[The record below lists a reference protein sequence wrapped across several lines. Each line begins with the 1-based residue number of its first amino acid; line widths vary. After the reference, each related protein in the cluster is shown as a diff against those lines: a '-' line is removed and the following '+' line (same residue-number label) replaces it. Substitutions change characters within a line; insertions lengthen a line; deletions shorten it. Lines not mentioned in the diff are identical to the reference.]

1 MSTGEKMEG
10 PTMTTIRSVELSW
23 IRLAIGCGI
32 ATSVVYPSLIFI
44 PLPQLATITLAAA
57 VGPLLGIASVG
68 LYRFL
73 RVHQPSVSAQLA
85 AACNFLGGA
94 LFSTMLLVQLA
105 VRIRAA
111 GQPVEQQ
118 VVAVWLG
125 LDVAWDVYIALGT
138 ALFAWAMRAH
148 PRFGLGFA
156 GSGLLLA
163 VLLLALNFFT
173 FPEPPGESN
182 LIDLGPLVGLWY
194 LVVTVQMWRSLSW
207 VKQALAAS

>member
-1 MSTGEKMEG
+1 MPGNNS
-10 PTMTTIRSVELSW
+10 IELRW
-23 IRLAIGCGI
+23 IRLAIGLGI

-44 PLPQLATITLAAA
+44 PLPQLLTIILAAA
-57 VGPLLGIASVG
+57 VGPLLGMASLG

-73 RVHQPSVSAQLA
+73 RLHQPSVSAQLA

-111 GQPVEQQ
+111 GQPIDQQ

-138 ALFAWAMRAH
+138 ALFAWAMWAH
-148 PRFGLGFA
+148 PRLGRGFA
-156 GSGLLLA
+156 VSGLLLA
-163 VLLLALNFFT
+163 VLLLAFNFYA
-173 FPEPPGESN
+173 FPEPPGESH
-182 LIDLGPLVGLWY
+182 LVDLGPFVGLWY
-194 LVVTVQMWRSLSW
+194 LIVTVQMWRSLSW
-207 VKQALAAS
+207 VRQVLDAS

>member
-1 MSTGEKMEG
+1 MSANNS
-10 PTMTTIRSVELSW
+10 IELRW
-23 IRLAIGCGI
+23 IRLAIGLGI
-32 ATSVVYPSLIFI
+32 ATSVVYPSLIFL
-44 PLPQLATITLAAA
+44 PLSQILTITLAAA
-57 VGPLLGIASVG
+57 VGPLLGFASLG

-73 RVHQPSVSAQLA
+73 RLHQPSVSAQLA

-111 GQPVEQQ
+111 GQPIDRH

-138 ALFAWAMRAH
+138 ALFAWAMWSH
-148 PRFGLGFA
+148 PRLGRGFA
-156 GSGLLLA
+156 VSGILLA
-163 VLLLALNFFT
+163 VLLLAFNFYS

-182 LIDLGPLVGLWY
+182 LIDLGPFVGLWY
-194 LVVTVQMWRSLSW
+194 LAVAVQMWRSLSW
-207 VKQALAAS
+207 ARQALAAS

>member
-1 MSTGEKMEG
+1 MPANHS
-10 PTMTTIRSVELSW
+10 IELRW
-23 IRLAIGCGI
+23 IRLAIGLGI
-32 ATSVVYPSLIFI
+32 ATSVVYPSLIFL
-44 PLPQLATITLAAA
+44 PLPQLLTITLAAA
-57 VGPLLGIASVG
+57 VGPLLGMASLG

-73 RVHQPSVSAQLA
+73 RLHQPSVSAQLA

-105 VRIRAA
+105 VRLRAA
-111 GQPVEQQ
+111 GQPIDQQ

-138 ALFAWAMRAH
+138 ALFAWAMWTH
-148 PRFGLGFA
+148 PRLGRGFA

-163 VLLLALNFFT
+163 VLLLAFNVYA
-173 FPEPPGESN
+173 FPEPPGESH
-182 LIDLGPLVGLWY
+182 LVDLGPFVGLWY

-207 VKQALAAS
+207 VRQVLAAS

>member
-1 MSTGEKMEG
+1 
-10 PTMTTIRSVELSW
+10 MTTIRSVELNW
-23 IRLAIGCGI
+23 IRLAIGCGL
-32 ATSVVYPSLIFI
+32 ATSVVYPSLIFL
-44 PLPQLATITLAAA
+44 PLPQLLTITLAAA
-57 VGPLLGIASVG
+57 VGPLLGMASLG

-73 RVHQPSVSAQLA
+73 RLHQPSVSAQLA

-111 GQPVEQQ
+111 GQPIDRH

-138 ALFAWAMRAH
+138 ALFAWAMWSH
-148 PRFGLGFA
+148 PRLGRGFA
-156 GSGLLLA
+156 VSGILLA
-163 VLLLALNFFT
+163 VLLLAFNFYS

-182 LIDLGPLVGLWY
+182 LIDLGPFVGLWY
-194 LVVTVQMWRSLSW
+194 LAVAVQMWRSLSW
-207 VKQALAAS
+207 ARQALAAS